1 MIRIKHWNETFENAD
16 TRKRQRL
23 GWFLCPTGTDSAGYL
38 ELMSHGERGIRA
50 FAVFTAICQWSAT
63 CLPLVRGSC
72 ARSDGRPMSARQ
84 IATVIRMPENI
95 VSDALELLSSP
106 DVGWIMRE
114 NTDVLSSQHKSAGS
128 MPVPCQSPA
137 GSMPQGEGEGEGKG
151 EVPKSFDRQKKQGD
165 PEFDQFWNIYPHKT
179 AKKRALKAWQ
189 TALKET
195 DAQTI
200 IRAAEEF
207 ARASKGKELQYI
219 KHPATWL
226 NDGSWEDVPVKPRDP
241 YGKEARKEIEASYAR
256 GETTHEQLQEWYRAA
271 MFAPEV
277 E

>member
-1 MIRIKHWNETFENAD
+1 MSWIKVEYTLLSKPEVMTIAD
-16 TRKRQRL
+16 SLEISEHQVVGHLVAFWCWVDANVSLDCPAVIGTKRGLDRVCGRDGMVDALISVNWLEFDGERFSVPNIDRHLSKGAKQRAVEARKKNNQRSRPVSVPL
-23 GWFLCPTGTDSAGYL
+23 QSRSCPGAIGTSAGPDK
-38 ELMSHGERGIRA
+38 IREEKKRK
-50 FAVFTAICQWSAT
+50 V
-63 CLPLVRGSC
+63 
-72 ARSDGRPMSARQ
+72 
-84 IATVIRMPENI
+84 
-95 VSDALELLSSP
+95 
-106 DVGWIMRE
+106 
-114 NTDVLSSQHKSAGS
+114 NTDT
-128 MPVPCQSPA
+128 
-137 GSMPQGEGEGEGKG
+137 
-151 EVPKSFDRQKKQGD
+151 DKQGD

>member
-1 MIRIKHWNETFENAD
+1 MGTEKAPAFQFYPQDYLSSSRVAFMTLEEEGAYIRLLCYCWTMGSIPKDPELCARLAGKGCSVQAATNVQRAFNECSTNP
-16 TRKRQRL
+16 QRL
-23 GWFLCPTGTDSAGYL
+23 VHDRLEIEREKQRLRRESASNAGKKSGAL
-38 ELMSHGERGIRA
+38 RA
-50 FAVFTAICQWSAT
+50 AKSNTETTSND
-63 CLPLVRGSC
+63 
-72 ARSDGRPMSARQ
+72 RSTNVQRKGNTSSSSSKKMK
-84 IATVIRMPENI
+84 EC
-95 VSDALELLSSP
+95 VS
-106 DVGWIMRE
+106 V
-114 NTDVLSSQHKSAGS
+114 
-128 MPVPCQSPA
+128 
-137 GSMPQGEGEGEGKG
+137 
-151 EVPKSFDRQKKQGD
+151 KQGD